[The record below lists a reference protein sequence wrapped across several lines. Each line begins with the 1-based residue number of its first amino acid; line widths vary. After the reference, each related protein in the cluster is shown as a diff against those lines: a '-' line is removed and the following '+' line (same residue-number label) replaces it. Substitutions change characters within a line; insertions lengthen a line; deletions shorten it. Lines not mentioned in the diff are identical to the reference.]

1 MANARLVFVSSDL
14 RDSNLYPD
22 GNSYT
27 LHMTLPIKNISKV
40 DLVSAHFP
48 NSMYNVTKSSNVIVI
63 NGTSNIFMYAGRYD
77 QTSLAWTLTAAG
89 FNTTYVKA
97 EGHFLIS
104 NVSSYNFVF
113 TSQEVANLMGFVPN
127 KTYTLVQADPKK
139 DPLYPTSN
147 IVRSDFIANM
157 TMNDYMF
164 LDIEE
169 LRTPNNLSTGPL
181 YKDTINGTNVNTMFA
196 PIMIKNSHLSSVTNF
211 METKDILLTAY
222 YPEPIASIDRLTIR
236 WRDKNGDILNF
247 HGLNSNSF
255 ILRFHVNDGNERI
268 KEFKLPPPI
277 PMNDFPHHYIVWV
290 ALVIGILILIVTK
303 GPRSNF
309 Q

>member
-1 MANARLVFVSSDL
+1 MANSRLVFASSDL

-27 LHMTLPIKNISKV
+27 LHMTLPVKNISKI

-48 NSMYNVTKSSNVIVI
+48 NSMYNITKSSNVISI

-77 QTSLAWTLTAAG
+77 QVSLALTLTSAG
-89 FNTTYVKA
+89 FTTTYVKA

-104 NVSSYNFVF
+104 NVSSYNFVV
-113 TSQEVANLMGFVPN
+113 TNSELANLMGFVTN
-127 KTYTLVQADPKK
+127 KTYTLVPADPKK

-147 IVRSDFIANM
+147 IVRSDFIANL

-181 YKDTINGTNVNTMFA
+181 YKNTINGTNVNTMFA
-196 PIMIKNSHLSSVTNF
+196 PIMIKNSHLSAVTNF
-211 METKDILLTAY
+211 METKDILLTAH

-255 ILRFHVNDGNERI
+255 ILRFHVNDGNERM
-268 KEFKLPPPI
+268 KEFQLPPPV
-277 PMNDFPHHYIVWV
+277 PMVDFPHHYIVWV
-290 ALVIGILILIVTK
+290 ALVVGIILLIVTK
-303 GPRSNF
+303 GPRTT
-309 Q
+309 